1 MNVLLP
7 ITNPP
12 PAPFS
17 GRPRP
22 HCAQASGPILGIVG
36 GGQLARMLAQG
47 AAQLGCASVVLER
60 GCDIPA
66 ASVSMQTIVG
76 DGNDPRALAQL
87 GWQVDAVTL
96 ENEFVDAD
104 SLVALEQSGVPLWPA
119 SSTVRVIQDKLRQRE
134 ALAAANLPVPHFA
147 AAPDKASVA
156 TLGASL
162 GWPLLLKKRRNGY
175 DGRGNVTLRSA
186 AEIDA
191 AWQRLAGD
199 ASPLYA
205 EEFCAFSMEIAV
217 ILCRGRDGSV
227 VTYPVV
233 ETIQQNH
240 VCHIVKAPAV
250 ISEDAA
256 GRAIEIARRAV
267 EAVDGVGCFGVELF
281 YMPDA
286 RIVINE
292 LAPRVHNSGHYTIEA
307 CACSQFENHVRAGLG
322 WPLGAAT
329 MRAPAAV
336 MLNLLGSCAG
346 SGQPHGIE
354 QALAVPGAHVHVYG
368 KNRSAAGRKMGH
380 VTALGNTVEEALAT
394 ARRAATVIHFGDRL

>member
-1 MNVLLP
+1 MNGLQP
-7 ITNPP
+7 ITNPSS
-12 PAPFS
+12 APDS
-17 GRPRP
+17 ARRRP
-22 HCAQASGPILGIVG
+22 HCAQNSGPILGIVG
-36 GGQLARMLAQG
+36 GGQLARMLAQS
-47 AAQLGCASVVLER
+47 AAQLGCACVVLER
-60 GCDIPA
+60 GRDIPA
-66 ASVSMQTIVG
+66 ASVSSQTIVG

-87 GWQVDAVTL
+87 GWQVDTVTL

-104 SLVALEQSGVPLWPA
+104 SLIALEQSGVPLWPA
-119 SSTVRVIQDKLRQRE
+119 SSTVRLIQDKLRQRE
-134 ALAAANLPVPHFA
+134 ALSAANLPVPRFA

-162 GWPLLLKKRRNGY
+162 GWPLLIKKRRNGY

-191 AWQRLAGD
+191 AWLRLEGD

-205 EEFCAFSMEIAV
+205 EEFCAFNMEIAV
-217 ILCRGRDGSV
+217 IICRGRDGTV

-240 VCHIVKAPAV
+240 VCHIVKVPAV
-250 ISEDAA
+250 ISADTA
-256 GRAIEIARRAV
+256 GRAIEIARHAV
-267 EAVDGVGCFGVELF
+267 EAVNGVGCFGVELF
-281 YMPDA
+281 LMPDA
-286 RIVINE
+286 SIVINE

-307 CACSQFENHVRAGLG
+307 CACSQFENHVRAVLG

-336 MLNLLGSCAG
+336 MLNLLGSRAG

-354 QALAVPGAHVHVYG
+354 QALAVAGAHVHVYG

-394 ARRAATVIHFGDRL
+394 AQRAASVIRFGDSL